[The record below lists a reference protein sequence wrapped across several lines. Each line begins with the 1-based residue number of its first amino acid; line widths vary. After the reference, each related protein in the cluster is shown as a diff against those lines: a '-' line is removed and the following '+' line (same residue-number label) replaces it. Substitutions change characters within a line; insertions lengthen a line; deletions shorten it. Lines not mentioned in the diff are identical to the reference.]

1 MAEGFVY
8 ADRPPGNYEIMT
20 SDGSHPKSFF
30 HIGIGSDAYVRLI
43 VSFGFFV
50 GHVYPELVEPQFGRD
65 EIKGTRYTGKQ

>member
-20 SDGSHPKSFF
+20 STEVSRKLSFTLKK
-30 HIGIGSDAYVRLI
+30 GQTRYVRLN

-50 GHVYPELVEPQFGRD
+50 GHVYPELVEPQVGRD